1 MAVQRRTP
9 KQQRSRER
17 VEAILSAAN
26 DIIRKDGLDA
36 LTVREVAARTEIPAA
51 TVYRYFSNRD
61 EIAASFL
68 DREMEQI
75 DLVTAESVLKLE
87 RVSLRSL
94 FHASMFAQLRYHQ
107 RNYEVVPVWFAEPRS
122 PLVVERIKQMD
133 LRTADWWSEAVVK
146 TDMLAPGA
154 PVHQRALLARLG
166 DRALEY
172 VLTSGLTKDEQED
185 ALGQYVDMAATF
197 IEKFATSRGIDG
209 VPTSE
214 FFMALDQHPTH
225 LRI

>member
-1 MAVQRRTP
+1 MADQRRKP

-17 VEAILSAAN
+17 VEAILGAAN
-26 DIIRKDGLDA
+26 DIIRSDGLDA
-36 LTVREVAARTEIPAA
+36 LTVREVATRTEIPAA

-75 DLVTAESVLKLE
+75 DLVAAEAVLKLE

-94 FHASMFAQLRYHQ
+94 LHASMFAQLRYHQ
-107 RNYEVVPVWFAEPRS
+107 NNPEVIPVWFAEPRS
-122 PLVVERIKQMD
+122 PLVVERIKEMD
-133 LRTADWWSEAVVK
+133 IRTANWWAEAVVK
-146 TDMLAPGA
+146 TGMLPPTASTHRRGM
-154 PVHQRALLARLG
+154 LARLG

-172 VLTSGLTKDEQED
+172 VLTGGLTEAEQDETME
-185 ALGQYVDMAATF
+185 QYVDMAATF
-197 IEKFATSRGIDG
+197 MEKYATTRGVEG

-214 FFMALDQHPTH
+214 FFRALDQHPTH
-225 LRI
+225 LEI

>member
-1 MAVQRRTP
+1 MTVQRRTP

-17 VEAILSAAN
+17 VDAILSAAN
-26 DIIRKDGLDA
+26 DIIRKDGLEA

-75 DLVTAESVLKLE
+75 DLVAAEAVLKLE

-94 FHASMFAQLRYHQ
+94 FHSSMFAQLRYHQ
-107 RNYEVVPVWFAEPRS
+107 RNSEVVPVWFAEPRS

-133 LRTADWWSEAVVK
+133 LRTANWWSEAVVK
-146 TDMLAPGA
+146 AGMLPPGG
-154 PVHQRALLARLG
+154 PVHRRGMLARLG

-172 VLTSGLTKDEQED
+172 VLTSGLSAAEQDETLE
-185 ALGQYVDMAATF
+185 QYVDMTASF
-197 IEKFATSRGIDG
+197 IERFATQRGVDG
-209 VPTSE
+209 IPTSE

-225 LRI
+225 MEI

>member
-17 VEAILSAAN
+17 VDAILGAA
-26 DIIRKDGLDA
+26 DAIIRSDGLDS
-36 LTVREVAARTEIPAA
+36 LTVREVAARTDIPAS
-51 TVYRYFSNRD
+51 TVYRYFSDRD

-75 DLVTAESVLKLE
+75 DLVAAEAVLKLE

-94 FHASMFAQLRYHQ
+94 FNATMFAQLRYHQ
-107 RNYEVVPVWFAEPRS
+107 GNPEVIPVWFGEPRS
-122 PLVVERIKQMD
+122 PLVVERIKAMD
-133 LRTADWWSEAVVK
+133 LRTANWWSEAVVK
-146 TDMLAPGA
+146 AGMVAPGA
-154 PVHQRALLARLG
+154 PIHRRGMIARLG

-172 VLTSGLTKDEQED
+172 VLTSGLTAAEQDETM
-185 ALGQYVDMAATF
+185 GQYVDMAATF
-197 IEKFATSRGIDG
+197 VEKNATPRGVEGI
-209 VPTSE
+209 PTPE

-225 LRI
+225 LEI

>member
-17 VEAILSAAN
+17 VDAILSAAN
-26 DIIRKDGLDA
+26 DIIRSEGLEA
-36 LTVREVAARTEIPAA
+36 LTIREVAARTKIPAA

-75 DLVTAESVLKLE
+75 DLVAAEAVLKLE
-87 RVSLRSL
+87 RVSLRLL
-94 FHASMFAQLRYHQ
+94 FHSTIFAQLRYHQ
-107 RNYEVVPVWFAEPRS
+107 RNPEVVPVWFAEPRS

-133 LRTADWWSEAVVK
+133 LRTANWWSEAVVK
-146 TDMLAPGA
+146 AGMLPPGG
-154 PVHQRALLARLG
+154 PVHRRGMLARLG

-172 VLTSGLTKDEQED
+172 VLTSGLTADEQDETME
-185 ALGQYVDMAATF
+185 QYVDMAASF
-197 IEKFATSRGIDG
+197 IERFATQRGVDG
-209 VPTSE
+209 IPTSE

-225 LRI
+225 LEI